1 MEQRGKNGRSIV
13 LGKALSW
20 LTVVDMMMILS
31 NLIRLTVS
39 SIYNLLKLKVTYLVK
54 QCLSFSHKYSK
65 TVFLRQQSQ
74 IVKIPIK
81 SAVTVQWPMAMHAPP
96 VKMSNSF
103 TESLSGIAG
112 NTLWGLL
119 SVQFQ

>member
-20 LTVVDMMMILS
+20 LTAVDMMMILS

-81 SAVTVQWPMAMHAPP
+81 SAVTVQWPMHAPA